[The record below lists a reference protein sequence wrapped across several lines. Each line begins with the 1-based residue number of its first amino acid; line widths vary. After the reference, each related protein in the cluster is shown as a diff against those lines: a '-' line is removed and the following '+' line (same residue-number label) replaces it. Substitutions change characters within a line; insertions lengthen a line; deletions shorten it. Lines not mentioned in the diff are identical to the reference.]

1 MWPEA
6 QEMDERMR
14 TPGAFG
20 PDIVVFGPV
29 VEVPADA
36 QMSDWLLGLLG
47 RDPYWV
53 AG

>member
-1 MWPEA
+1 MWPAA

-20 PDIVVFGPV
+20 PGIVVFGPV
-29 VEVPADA
+29 VEVPGGSTV
-36 QMSDWLLGLLG
+36 SDRLLGLLG